1 MKIPVTASSQG
12 NVMKF
17 ANLISFAAA
26 LVVGLG
32 STGAQAQQPIKIGDI
47 NSYSAQA
54 LVTEP
59 YRKGALLAVEEVNA
73 AGGALGRKLEVIFRD
88 DAMKPGE
95 AIKQAEELVANEKI
109 SVLAGGFSS
118 SVCLAIADLV
128 VRKKIPFVCSISA
141 SDAIV
146 WEKGNAFT
154 FRTNTSTYMLSEML
168 ADAAA
173 KLPAKRWATIA
184 PNYEFGTSFVAAF
197 KERLKARRPDVEW
210 VAEQW
215 PAIGKLDPGPT
226 IDALN
231 AAKPDAIFNATF
243 GTDLIRFVREGN
255 TREFFKGRVVAS
267 GLTGNPEFLDPLKE
281 ETPEGWIVTGY
292 AWDSY
297 DTPEHSKFRAAY
309 EAKYRDYPR
318 WYSVV
323 GYVTYKAIA
332 AAIAKAGSTDGE
344 AIRKALEG
352 LTVATPLGPVQFRAG
367 DHQANI
373 PSFVG
378 KTTNRDGKGAFVEWR
393 FVPGDAMLPSETEA
407 AKLRPTTN

>member
-1 MKIPVTASSQG
+1 
-12 NVMKF
+12 MKF
-17 ANLISFAAA
+17 STAISLIVPLAAG
-26 LVVGLG
+26 LHVVQ
-32 STGAQAQQPIKIGDI
+32 AQAQAPIKIGDI

-59 YRKGALLAVEEVNA
+59 YRKGAQLAIDEVNA
-73 AGGALGRKLEVIFRD
+73 AGGVLGRKIEIIFRD
-88 DAMKPGE
+88 DAMKPGD
-95 AIKQAEELVANEKI
+95 AIKQAEELVTNEKVA
-109 SVLAGGFSS
+109 VLAGGFSS
-118 SVCLAIADLV
+118 SVCLAIADFV
-128 VRKKIPFVCSISA
+128 VQKKIPYVCAISG

-146 WEKGNAFT
+146 WEKGNPFT
-154 FRTNTSTYMLSEML
+154 FRTNASTYMMSDML
-168 ADAAA
+168 AEAAS

-197 KERLKARRPDVEW
+197 KERLNARRTDIEW

-231 AAKPDAIFNATF
+231 AAKPEAIFNATF

-255 TREFFKGRVVAS
+255 TREFFKGRTVAS
-267 GLTGNPEFLDPLKE
+267 GLTGNPEFLDPLKD
-281 ETPEGWIVTGY
+281 ETPEGWMVTGY

-297 DTPEHSKFRAAY
+297 DAPEHKKFRQAY
-309 EAKYRDYPR
+309 EAKYNDYPR
-318 WYSVV
+318 WYSLI

-332 AAIAKAGSTDGE
+332 AAIAKAGSTDGG

-352 LTVATPLGPVQFRAG
+352 LTFDTPLGPVKFRAS

-373 PSFVG
+373 PAFIG
-378 KTTNRDGKGAFVEWR
+378 KTAKRDGKGLFVDWKL
-393 FVPGDAMLPSETEA
+393 VPGDQILPSEADT
-407 AKLRPTTN
+407 AKLRPKAN

>member
-1 MKIPVTASSQG
+1 MKSASA
-12 NVMKF
+12 VF
-17 ANLISFAAA
+17 FVAA
-26 LVVGLG
+26 LVLG
-32 STGAQAQQPIKIGDI
+32 SGVAQAQAPIKIGDI

-59 YRKGALLAVEEVNA
+59 YRKGALLAAEEINA
-73 AGGALGRKLEVIFRD
+73 AGGVLGRKIEIVFRD
-88 DAMKPGE
+88 DAMKPGD
-95 AIKQAEELVANEKI
+95 AIKQAEELVTNEKVA
-109 SVLAGGFSS
+109 VLAGGFSS
-118 SVCLAIADLV
+118 SVCLAIADFV
-128 VRKKIPFVCSISA
+128 VQKKIPYVCSISG

-154 FRTNTSTYMLSEML
+154 FRTNTSTYMLSDML
-168 ADAAA
+168 AEAAA

-197 KERLKARRPDVEW
+197 KERLKARRADIEW

-231 AAKPDAIFNATF
+231 AAKPEAIFNATF

-255 TREFFKGRVVAS
+255 TRGFFKDRTVAS
-267 GLTGNPEFLDPLKE
+267 GLTGNPEFLDPLKD

-297 DTPEHSKFRAAY
+297 DTPEHKKFRAAY

-318 WYSVV
+318 WYSLI

-332 AAIAKAGSTDGE
+332 AAIVKANSTDGE

-352 LTVATPLGPVQFRAG
+352 LTVETPLGPVKFRAG

-378 KTTNRDGKGAFVEWR
+378 KTAKRDGKGMFVDWR
-393 FVPGDAMLPSETEA
+393 FVPGDEMLPTEAEA
-407 AKLRPTTN
+407 AKLRPKTN

>member
-1 MKIPVTASSQG
+1 MPGFASQG
-12 NVMKF
+12 NDMKS
-17 ANLISFAAA
+17 ASAISFAAA
-26 LVVGLG
+26 LALG
-32 STGAQAQQPIKIGDI
+32 SSLSAAWAQAPIKIGDI

-59 YRKGALLAVEEVNA
+59 YRKGALLAAEELNT
-73 AGGALGRKLEVIFRD
+73 AGGVLGRKIEIVFRD
-88 DAMKPGE
+88 DAMKPGD
-95 AIKQAEELVANEKI
+95 ALKQAEELVANEKVA
-109 SVLAGGFSS
+109 VLAGGFSS
-118 SVCLAIADLV
+118 SVCLAIADFV
-128 VRKKIPFVCSISA
+128 VQKKIPYVCSISG

-154 FRTNTSTYMLSEML
+154 FRTNTSTYMLSDML
-168 ADAAA
+168 ADEAA

-231 AAKPDAIFNATF
+231 AAKPEAIFNATF

-255 TREFFKGRVVAS
+255 TRDFFKGRSVAS

-297 DTPEHSKFRAAY
+297 DTPEHKKFRTAY
-309 EAKYRDYPR
+309 EAKYKDYPR
-318 WYSVV
+318 WYSLI

-332 AAIAKAGSTDGE
+332 AGIAKAGSTDGE

-352 LTVATPLGPVQFRAG
+352 LSVATPLGPVKFRAA

-378 KTTNRDGKGAFVEWR
+378 KTTKRDGKGAFVDWR
-393 FVPGDAMLPSETEA
+393 FVPGDAMLPSEAEA
-407 AKLRPTTN
+407 AKLRPTN